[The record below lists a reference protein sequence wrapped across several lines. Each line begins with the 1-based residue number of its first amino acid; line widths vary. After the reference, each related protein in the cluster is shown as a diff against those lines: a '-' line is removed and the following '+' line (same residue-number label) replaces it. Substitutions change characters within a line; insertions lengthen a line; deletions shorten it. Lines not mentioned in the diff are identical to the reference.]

1 MAKQAILV
9 VDDDDGVR
17 LTLTK
22 FLKSLGVREILEAIN
37 GLEAIERVKA
47 TPHLKLI
54 LLDLK
59 MPVMDGL
66 QALEQIKIINPQAKV
81 VILTGYP
88 FYGEAEEAVKKWGTL
103 DFLVKPVELDYL
115 ERIVS
120 IALSEDTNPGK
131 APEKNT

>member
-1 MAKQAILV
+1 MTKQAILV
-9 VDDDDGVR
+9 VDDDAAVR

-22 FLKSLGVREILEAIN
+22 FLKSLGIPEILEATN

-66 QALEQIKIINPQAKV
+66 QALEQIKSINPQAKV

-88 FYGEAEEAVKKWGTL
+88 FYGEADEAVKKWGTL

-120 IALSEDTNPGK
+120 ISLSEETPTEGPAD
-131 APEKNT
+131 KNL